1 MTIESILQS
10 KGRAVVTLAADA
22 RVTEAVATL
31 TRERIGAAPVMLDGA
46 VAGVFSERDVVQ
58 GLRDHGA
65 AALEQPVSALMTAP
79 AVTVTR
85 DFSVIGAL
93 ALMTERRIR
102 HLPVLEAGQLLGVVS
117 IGDLVKHRIQ
127 LIEAEAS
134 ALRDYIQTA

>member
-1 MTIESILQS
+1 MTIGSVLQS
-10 KGRAVVTLAADA
+10 KGGAVVTLAADA

-31 TRERIGAAPVMLDGA
+31 TRERIGAAPVMLDGT

-58 GLRDHGA
+58 GLQDHGA
-65 AALEQPVSALMTAP
+65 AALEQSVSTLMTAP
-79 AVTVTR
+79 AVTVTQ
-85 DFSVIGAL
+85 DVSVIGAL

-102 HLPVLEAGQLLGVVS
+102 HLPVMEAGKLVGLVS

-134 ALRDYIQTA
+134 SLRNYIQTA